1 MLITL
6 PGSMCEY
13 LSLFTHIHRVLSL
26 CYKHHPFV
34 AAAELQQISVHCG
47 INKKFNGYLTRGVV

>member
-47 INKKFNGYLTRGVV
+47 INKKFTRGVV